1 VGAIAFLALSTTV
14 SGKAFLLASA
24 VGWTCGT
31 GSAIFSSAAKDI
43 KRLNQRIAKLESTAE

>member
-24 VGWTCGT
+24 VDWTCGT